1 MVKKY
6 IIDLNRDLLDMMKLF
21 KILLYLSGNLEIK
34 KEKLIENI
42 III

>member
-21 KILLYLSGNLEIK
+21 KILLYLSGDLEIK